1 MDAIFRIIDKKD
13 VSGRIR
19 YSSLGS
25 LYGTIDRL
33 VGGKLHTNGIPVAM
47 EVEGWAELA
56 EYDEVWENKD
66 IVVIC
71 EEA

>member
-1 MDAIFRIIDKKD
+1 MNAIFRIIDKKD

-25 LYGTIDRL
+25 LYGVIDKL
-33 VGGKLHTNGIPVAM
+33 VSGKLHNNGIPVAI